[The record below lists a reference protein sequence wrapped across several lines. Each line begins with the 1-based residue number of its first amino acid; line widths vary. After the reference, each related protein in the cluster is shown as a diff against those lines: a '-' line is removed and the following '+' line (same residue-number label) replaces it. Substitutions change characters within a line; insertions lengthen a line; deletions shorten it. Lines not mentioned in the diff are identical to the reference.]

1 MRVATFDSEPEVAEL
16 SLALEDGV
24 TKNSKKVATKLVE
37 RVLKFLEMPSSESDV
52 LKEEVQRDLLVAE
65 KEERWMDVDK
75 LTELKTLVS
84 LASISSEAPITQT
97 FSRLALRLRE
107 ELGMAVPDNFKC
119 AMTGE
124 VMRDP
129 VTLVETGD
137 TYNRNAIENFFAKGK
152 RVCPKSG
159 KHLKSVELVCNVE
172 IRKGIEESYDAL
184 NRKTLDE
191 ASRTLRDGMEQR
203 AAEAAAAAEARAA
216 ALAAGGEAAEAI
228 LAEEA
233 AKAEEERKKEEEK
246 KAAAKKKKKGPEP
259 PPKEEPKEASGGERE
274 EEAVEAMQQLSSQDK
289 KYAAQLAEIGAVVPL
304 VRLVTERGAG
314 PVREGTVTVLRNIAS
329 LGEAEATSISD
340 AGGIP
345 PMIHLITHDTA
356 DVTPAIQVILE
367 LSRFPALRGAV
378 TDAMGVVEM
387 IKLLNW
393 HQEDEKGALLEAVL
407 ETYWRDDPYVAIQM
421 ASVGM
426 FKPLVVLLEP
436 GGLWVCR
443 KEVRGG
449 GQRDDPYVAIQMA
462 SVGMFKPLVVLLEPG
477 GVWVGGLMLRRWGT
491 GIPYV
496 AIQMASV
503 GMFKPSS
510 YCLNQVGVGAR
521 GWVAVESDME
531 TRMTMADGVM
541 TWGVNKAH
549 RVSLVQCGVLPPLV
563 ALLNDGPPE
572 GKAAAARAIEHLSH
586 TDLNRMA
593 LAKAG
598 VIPALV
604 KALARGSA
612 EVKNAAQATLANLAM
627 DDQDLDA
634 LDEDGTAVRLITML
648 RAGPQ
653 TNRDYAV
660 RTLECM
666 AKESKSMRA
675 AVMEDDGAVTAIFE
689 VLQES
694 ASHFAAG
701 SLRSSALLLL
711 GHLCQEHNAAEM
723 MCAPPEVVKTLATL
737 LARPLPGEEREAIVI
752 VLGTMAGNKQMRPL
766 VRVEEQ
772 VFTLMHKFL
781 NLNPGAGPT
790 SSSGPGSSNAASSAR
805 LQEAILSGLSKLADP
820 DDIEAQQIVARLG
833 VIHLAVHYLKM
844 GPDVMRIPSAVLL
857 GNLSHSTPK
866 LVDQTSLDR
875 RLGKAMTWKLNFS
888 RSNSR
893 ASAST
898 GGTGSGASP
907 VTTGT
912 DKLRSCK
919 VHGGK
924 CSLESTFCLVEGDIV
939 PILLELVRRS
949 ENRVAEVCLASVAT
963 LLADEGDHERAADLL
978 VKLDVIEA
986 AAGVVGRTKELT
998 KWAVYI
1004 LEKVFAIKKYRAPK
1018 YSQPA
1023 VTALG
1028 RFMTTATGQGR
1039 KTAAETLMRA
1049 GRRQQ
1054 EKRRSP
1060 AEYAVQEVVRA
1071 ETESSGDETVTET
1084 VTEKGSAFPRP
1095 DSDGQSV
1102 GRSELLRAGGA
1113 GEGGAEAETEAE
1125 TEAEAEAGKEEAEE
1139 GETASEEGLLK
1150 QRTRR
1155 KEAKSKLPRDTY
1167 EDGNNENEEEGGGDG
1182 ARGSA
1187 RERGKGVAGG
1197 RGADGEDSEEGESEE
1212 RESEEEGKRRAA
1224 DKKRRTEGF
1233 DYDDGVEHKGGED
1246 DDDGRE
1252 ERRREEGIN
1261 EEGVGTEETNKEGS
1275 KEERKGGSREG
1286 FDYDDG
1292 VGDGSGDGGEG
1303 KGSKRNGDDDDDG
1316 DGDGGELEERTKEEG
1331 QKRMKRSA
1339 VRYDEEEEEGEE
1351 GGGEEGVESGGGKAK
1366 GMLKGGESDVG
1377 AREEEEEEEEKG
1389 KSLESAQQPSNKRKG
1404 VESDPGADDE
1414 EDEEEKE
1421 GKRQGVKK
1429 GTEKGASGEE
1439 NEEEGQEKARE
1450 REEEEEEEGDEEGEG
1465 EAPTKARKRQEG
1477 GGGEGGGRRGA
1488 GTGVVFFAH
1497 GCTHRATHFW
1507 PPHRACP
1514 SCLGLPEDMALV
1526 QHALKRR
1533 LAVIAVS
1540 RFSPALPG
1548 RNRPSRSLTL
1558 LPHLAPSPCSLTV
1571 LPHRPPSPPCSHLH
1585 YLEGAPPHAP
1595 SPSSLA
1601 LPSGL
1606 PPLPHPHPPAFPPV
1620 GIPPFHPIPFHLLG
1634 YLLSTQSLR
1643 SHHLAPAAAAH
1654 SPHPP
1659 LPFPSPPPSSSLST
1673 CWDTFFP
1680 PDRSL
1685 DIPPV
1690 VQVLTTWRQQHQ
1702 LPLTLPNFPPQPPF
1716 PYPLPLHPHPPA
1728 YPPVGIPPSHPNAPW
1743 TFLQW
1748 YKFSPPGASSTTCA
1762 PSLSSHWVPLLAVTS
1777 FHY

>member
-1 MRVATFDSEPEVAEL
+1 MVDSMLKTIEETRRLAPKVPVDTASFLTMAFYLGELRDVLSQLNTKRDLTKSSAEALNGMKRLKTALDDLKKLTKDHTECSRLFLIFDTDKLVGDLQRMVQEVGHDLNLMPVLSIMSSLPTDVANRLTDLRGRMRVATFDSEPEVAEL

-37 RVLKFLEMPSSESDV
+37 RVLKFLEMPSSESDA

-129 VTLVETGD
+129 
-137 TYNRNAIENFFAKGK
+137 GK

-329 LGEAEATSISD
+329 LGEAEATSILD

-436 GGLWVCR
+436 
-443 KEVRGG
+443 
-449 GQRDDPYVAIQMA
+449 
-462 SVGMFKPLVVLLEPG
+462 
-477 GVWVGGLMLRRWGT
+477 
-491 GIPYV
+491 
-496 AIQMASV
+496 
-503 GMFKPSS
+503 
-510 YCLNQVGVGAR
+510 
-521 GWVAVESDME
+521 ESDME

-711 GHLCQEHNAAEM
+711 GHLCQEHNATEM

-752 VLGTMAGNKQMRPL
+752 
-766 VRVEEQ
+766 
-772 VFTLMHKFL
+772 KFL

-1039 KTAAETLMRA
+1039 KTAAETLM
-1049 GRRQQ
+1049 
-1054 EKRRSP
+1054 
-1060 AEYAVQEVVRA
+1060 
-1071 ETESSGDETVTET
+1071 
-1084 VTEKGSAFPRP
+1084 
-1095 DSDGQSV
+1095 
-1102 GRSELLRAGGA
+1102 
-1113 GEGGAEAETEAE
+1113 
-1125 TEAEAEAGKEEAEE
+1125 
-1139 GETASEEGLLK
+1139 
-1150 QRTRR
+1150 
-1155 KEAKSKLPRDTY
+1155 
-1167 EDGNNENEEEGGGDG
+1167 
-1182 ARGSA
+1182 
-1187 RERGKGVAGG
+1187 
-1197 RGADGEDSEEGESEE
+1197 
-1212 RESEEEGKRRAA
+1212 
-1224 DKKRRTEGF
+1224 
-1233 DYDDGVEHKGGED
+1233 
-1246 DDDGRE
+1246 
-1252 ERRREEGIN
+1252 
-1261 EEGVGTEETNKEGS
+1261 
-1275 KEERKGGSREG
+1275 
-1286 FDYDDG
+1286 
-1292 VGDGSGDGGEG
+1292 
-1303 KGSKRNGDDDDDG
+1303 
-1316 DGDGGELEERTKEEG
+1316 
-1331 QKRMKRSA
+1331 
-1339 VRYDEEEEEGEE
+1339 
-1351 GGGEEGVESGGGKAK
+1351 
-1366 GMLKGGESDVG
+1366 
-1377 AREEEEEEEEKG
+1377 
-1389 KSLESAQQPSNKRKG
+1389 
-1404 VESDPGADDE
+1404 
-1414 EDEEEKE
+1414 
-1421 GKRQGVKK
+1421 
-1429 GTEKGASGEE
+1429 
-1439 NEEEGQEKARE
+1439 
-1450 REEEEEEEGDEEGEG
+1450 
-1465 EAPTKARKRQEG
+1465 
-1477 GGGEGGGRRGA
+1477 
-1488 GTGVVFFAH
+1488 
-1497 GCTHRATHFW
+1497 
-1507 PPHRACP
+1507 
-1514 SCLGLPEDMALV
+1514 
-1526 QHALKRR
+1526 
-1533 LAVIAVS
+1533 
-1540 RFSPALPG
+1540 
-1548 RNRPSRSLTL
+1548 
-1558 LPHLAPSPCSLTV
+1558 
-1571 LPHRPPSPPCSHLH
+1571 
-1585 YLEGAPPHAP
+1585 
-1595 SPSSLA
+1595 
-1601 LPSGL
+1601 
-1606 PPLPHPHPPAFPPV
+1606 
-1620 GIPPFHPIPFHLLG
+1620 
-1634 YLLSTQSLR
+1634 
-1643 SHHLAPAAAAH
+1643 
-1654 SPHPP
+1654 
-1659 LPFPSPPPSSSLST
+1659 
-1673 CWDTFFP
+1673 
-1680 PDRSL
+1680 
-1685 DIPPV
+1685 
-1690 VQVLTTWRQQHQ
+1690 
-1702 LPLTLPNFPPQPPF
+1702 
-1716 PYPLPLHPHPPA
+1716 
-1728 YPPVGIPPSHPNAPW
+1728 
-1743 TFLQW
+1743 
-1748 YKFSPPGASSTTCA
+1748 
-1762 PSLSSHWVPLLAVTS
+1762 
-1777 FHY
+1777 

>member
-1 MRVATFDSEPEVAEL
+1 MAFYLGELREVLSQLNTKRDLTKSSSEALNGMKRLKTALDDLKKLTKDHTECSRLFLIFDTDKLVGDLQRMVQEVGHDLNLMPVLSIMSSLPTDVANRLTDLRGRMRVATFDSEPEVAEL

-24 TKNSKKVATKLVE
+24 TKNSKKVATALVE
-37 RVLKFLEMPSSESDV
+37 RVLKFLGMPSSQSDV

-172 IRKGIEESYDAL
+172 IRKGIEESYDEL

-191 ASRTLRDGMEQR
+191 AARIIRDGMEQR

-274 EEAVEAMQQLSSQDK
+274 EEAVEAMAQLSSQDK

-314 PVREGTVTVLRNIAS
+314 PVREGSVTVLRNIAS
-329 LGEAEATSISD
+329 LGEAESTSIAD

-345 PMIHLITHDTA
+345 PVIHLITHDTA
-356 DVTPAIQVILE
+356 DVTPAVQVILE
-367 LSRFPALRGAV
+367 LSRFPALRQAV

-436 GGLWVCR
+436 ERHGDENDDGGWGHDVGR
-443 KEVRGG
+443 QQG
-449 GQRDDPYVAIQMA
+449 
-462 SVGMFKPLVVLLEPG
+462 SVYPLIL
-477 GVWVGGLMLRRWGT
+477 
-491 GIPYV
+491 
-496 AIQMASV
+496 A
-503 GMFKPSS
+503 PSS
-510 YCLNQVGVGAR
+510 PPLS
-521 GWVAVESDME
+521 ESDME
-531 TRMTMADGVM
+531 TRMMMADGVM

-772 VFTLMHKFL
+772 VFTLMQKFL
-781 NLNPGAGPT
+781 NLNPGAGPA
-790 SSSGPGSSNAASSAR
+790 SSSGPGSSNPASSAR

-833 VIHLAVHYLKM
+833 VIQLAVHYLKM

-949 ENRVAEVCLASVAT
+949 EDRVAEVCLASVAT

-1039 KTAAETLMRA
+1039 KTAAETLMRLNIL
-1049 GRRQQ
+1049 
-1054 EKRRSP
+1054 P
-1060 AEYAVQEVVRA
+1060 
-1071 ETESSGDETVTET
+1071 
-1084 VTEKGSAFPRP
+1084 KGS
-1095 DSDGQSV
+1095 
-1102 GRSELLRAGGA
+1102 
-1113 GEGGAEAETEAE
+1113 
-1125 TEAEAEAGKEEAEE
+1125 
-1139 GETASEEGLLK
+1139 
-1150 QRTRR
+1150 
-1155 KEAKSKLPRDTY
+1155 
-1167 EDGNNENEEEGGGDG
+1167 
-1182 ARGSA
+1182 
-1187 RERGKGVAGG
+1187 
-1197 RGADGEDSEEGESEE
+1197 
-1212 RESEEEGKRRAA
+1212 
-1224 DKKRRTEGF
+1224 F
-1233 DYDDGVEHKGGED
+1233 D
-1246 DDDGRE
+1246 
-1252 ERRREEGIN
+1252 
-1261 EEGVGTEETNKEGS
+1261 
-1275 KEERKGGSREG
+1275 
-1286 FDYDDG
+1286 
-1292 VGDGSGDGGEG
+1292 
-1303 KGSKRNGDDDDDG
+1303 
-1316 DGDGGELEERTKEEG
+1316 L
-1331 QKRMKRSA
+1331 
-1339 VRYDEEEEEGEE
+1339 
-1351 GGGEEGVESGGGKAK
+1351 
-1366 GMLKGGESDVG
+1366 
-1377 AREEEEEEEEKG
+1377 
-1389 KSLESAQQPSNKRKG
+1389 
-1404 VESDPGADDE
+1404 
-1414 EDEEEKE
+1414 
-1421 GKRQGVKK
+1421 
-1429 GTEKGASGEE
+1429 
-1439 NEEEGQEKARE
+1439 
-1450 REEEEEEEGDEEGEG
+1450 
-1465 EAPTKARKRQEG
+1465 
-1477 GGGEGGGRRGA
+1477 
-1488 GTGVVFFAH
+1488 
-1497 GCTHRATHFW
+1497 
-1507 PPHRACP
+1507 
-1514 SCLGLPEDMALV
+1514 
-1526 QHALKRR
+1526 
-1533 LAVIAVS
+1533 
-1540 RFSPALPG
+1540 
-1548 RNRPSRSLTL
+1548 
-1558 LPHLAPSPCSLTV
+1558 
-1571 LPHRPPSPPCSHLH
+1571 
-1585 YLEGAPPHAP
+1585 
-1595 SPSSLA
+1595 
-1601 LPSGL
+1601 
-1606 PPLPHPHPPAFPPV
+1606 
-1620 GIPPFHPIPFHLLG
+1620 
-1634 YLLSTQSLR
+1634 
-1643 SHHLAPAAAAH
+1643 
-1654 SPHPP
+1654 
-1659 LPFPSPPPSSSLST
+1659 
-1673 CWDTFFP
+1673 
-1680 PDRSL
+1680 
-1685 DIPPV
+1685 
-1690 VQVLTTWRQQHQ
+1690 
-1702 LPLTLPNFPPQPPF
+1702 
-1716 PYPLPLHPHPPA
+1716 
-1728 YPPVGIPPSHPNAPW
+1728 
-1743 TFLQW
+1743 
-1748 YKFSPPGASSTTCA
+1748 
-1762 PSLSSHWVPLLAVTS
+1762 
-1777 FHY
+1777 

>member
-1 MRVATFDSEPEVAEL
+1 MSSSNPSLASMVDSMLKTIEETRRLAPKVPVDTASFLTMAFYLGELRDVLSQLNTKRDLTKSSAEALNGMKRLKTALDDLKKLTKDHTECSRLFLIFDTDKLVGDLQRMVQEVGHDLNLMPVLSIMSSLPTDVANRLTDLRGRMRVATFDSEPEVAEL

-24 TKNSKKVATKLVE
+24 TRNSKKVATALVE
-37 RVLKFLEMPSSESDV
+37 RVLKFLGMPSSQSDV

-159 KHLKSVELVCNVE
+159 KHLKSVELLCNVE

-184 NRKTLDE
+184 NRKTLEE
-191 ASRTLRDGMEQR
+191 AARMLRDGMEQR

-289 KYAAQLAEIGAVVPL
+289 KYPAQLAEIGAVVPL

-367 LSRFPALRGAV
+367 LSRFPALRQAV

-393 HQEDEKGALLEAVL
+393 HQEDDKGALLEAVL
-407 ETYWRDDPYVAIQM
+407 ETYWRDEPYVAIQM

-436 GGLWVCR
+436 
-443 KEVRGG
+443 
-449 GQRDDPYVAIQMA
+449 
-462 SVGMFKPLVVLLEPG
+462 
-477 GVWVGGLMLRRWGT
+477 
-491 GIPYV
+491 
-496 AIQMASV
+496 
-503 GMFKPSS
+503 
-510 YCLNQVGVGAR
+510 
-521 GWVAVESDME
+521 ESDME

-772 VFTLMHKFL
+772 VFTLMQKFL

-949 ENRVAEVCLASVAT
+949 EDRVAEVCLASVAT

-1039 KTAAETLMRA
+1039 KTAAETLMRLNIL
-1049 GRRQQ
+1049 
-1054 EKRRSP
+1054 P
-1060 AEYAVQEVVRA
+1060 
-1071 ETESSGDETVTET
+1071 
-1084 VTEKGSAFPRP
+1084 KGS
-1095 DSDGQSV
+1095 
-1102 GRSELLRAGGA
+1102 
-1113 GEGGAEAETEAE
+1113 
-1125 TEAEAEAGKEEAEE
+1125 
-1139 GETASEEGLLK
+1139 
-1150 QRTRR
+1150 
-1155 KEAKSKLPRDTY
+1155 
-1167 EDGNNENEEEGGGDG
+1167 
-1182 ARGSA
+1182 
-1187 RERGKGVAGG
+1187 
-1197 RGADGEDSEEGESEE
+1197 
-1212 RESEEEGKRRAA
+1212 
-1224 DKKRRTEGF
+1224 F
-1233 DYDDGVEHKGGED
+1233 D
-1246 DDDGRE
+1246 
-1252 ERRREEGIN
+1252 
-1261 EEGVGTEETNKEGS
+1261 
-1275 KEERKGGSREG
+1275 
-1286 FDYDDG
+1286 
-1292 VGDGSGDGGEG
+1292 
-1303 KGSKRNGDDDDDG
+1303 
-1316 DGDGGELEERTKEEG
+1316 L
-1331 QKRMKRSA
+1331 
-1339 VRYDEEEEEGEE
+1339 
-1351 GGGEEGVESGGGKAK
+1351 
-1366 GMLKGGESDVG
+1366 
-1377 AREEEEEEEEKG
+1377 
-1389 KSLESAQQPSNKRKG
+1389 
-1404 VESDPGADDE
+1404 
-1414 EDEEEKE
+1414 
-1421 GKRQGVKK
+1421 
-1429 GTEKGASGEE
+1429 
-1439 NEEEGQEKARE
+1439 
-1450 REEEEEEEGDEEGEG
+1450 
-1465 EAPTKARKRQEG
+1465 
-1477 GGGEGGGRRGA
+1477 
-1488 GTGVVFFAH
+1488 
-1497 GCTHRATHFW
+1497 
-1507 PPHRACP
+1507 
-1514 SCLGLPEDMALV
+1514 
-1526 QHALKRR
+1526 
-1533 LAVIAVS
+1533 
-1540 RFSPALPG
+1540 
-1548 RNRPSRSLTL
+1548 
-1558 LPHLAPSPCSLTV
+1558 
-1571 LPHRPPSPPCSHLH
+1571 
-1585 YLEGAPPHAP
+1585 
-1595 SPSSLA
+1595 
-1601 LPSGL
+1601 
-1606 PPLPHPHPPAFPPV
+1606 
-1620 GIPPFHPIPFHLLG
+1620 
-1634 YLLSTQSLR
+1634 
-1643 SHHLAPAAAAH
+1643 
-1654 SPHPP
+1654 
-1659 LPFPSPPPSSSLST
+1659 
-1673 CWDTFFP
+1673 
-1680 PDRSL
+1680 
-1685 DIPPV
+1685 
-1690 VQVLTTWRQQHQ
+1690 
-1702 LPLTLPNFPPQPPF
+1702 
-1716 PYPLPLHPHPPA
+1716 
-1728 YPPVGIPPSHPNAPW
+1728 
-1743 TFLQW
+1743 
-1748 YKFSPPGASSTTCA
+1748 
-1762 PSLSSHWVPLLAVTS
+1762 
-1777 FHY
+1777 

>member
-172 IRKGIEESYDAL
+172 IRKGIEESYDTL

-191 ASRTLRDGMEQR
+191 ASRILRDGMEQR
-203 AAEAAAAAEARAA
+203 ASDAAAAAEARAA

-329 LGEAEATSISD
+329 LGEAEAVNIYIGRGGHSEPVGAVRPLKHRPHFSPSFPPVPFPPLSRLQTTLSD

-345 PMIHLITHDTA
+345 PMIHLITHDTP
-356 DVTPAIQVILE
+356 DVTPAIQVVLE

-436 GGLWVCR
+436 EREGAW
-443 KEVRGG
+443 G
-449 GQRDDPYVAIQMA
+449 GQLRGAVTDAMGVVEMIKLLNWHQEDEKCALLEAVLQTYWRDDPYVAIQMASVGMFKPLVVLLEPEREGAWGGQLLGAVTDAMGVVEMIKLLNWHQEDEKCALLEAVLETYWRDDPYVAIQMA

-477 GVWVGGLMLRRWGT
+477 GLWVCRKEEWVAIQMVGQAARRPLRRHSDGVRWHVQAARCAAQTRNGSPFRWWDRQRDDPYVAIQMASVGMFKPLVVLLKP

-510 YCLNQVGVGAR
+510 SLPHSPIFSSLPHSSPPALPPP
-521 GWVAVESDME
+521 ESDME

-604 KALARGSA
+604 KALARGSP

-772 VFTLMHKFL
+772 VFTLMQKFM
-781 NLNPGAGPT
+781 NLNPGAGPA

-963 LLADEGDHERAADLL
+963 LLEDEGDHERAADLL

-998 KWAVYI
+998 KWAVFI

-1039 KTAAETLMRA
+1039 KTAAETLMRLNIL
-1049 GRRQQ
+1049 
-1054 EKRRSP
+1054 P
-1060 AEYAVQEVVRA
+1060 
-1071 ETESSGDETVTET
+1071 
-1084 VTEKGSAFPRP
+1084 KGS
-1095 DSDGQSV
+1095 
-1102 GRSELLRAGGA
+1102 
-1113 GEGGAEAETEAE
+1113 
-1125 TEAEAEAGKEEAEE
+1125 
-1139 GETASEEGLLK
+1139 
-1150 QRTRR
+1150 
-1155 KEAKSKLPRDTY
+1155 
-1167 EDGNNENEEEGGGDG
+1167 
-1182 ARGSA
+1182 
-1187 RERGKGVAGG
+1187 
-1197 RGADGEDSEEGESEE
+1197 
-1212 RESEEEGKRRAA
+1212 
-1224 DKKRRTEGF
+1224 F
-1233 DYDDGVEHKGGED
+1233 D
-1246 DDDGRE
+1246 
-1252 ERRREEGIN
+1252 
-1261 EEGVGTEETNKEGS
+1261 
-1275 KEERKGGSREG
+1275 
-1286 FDYDDG
+1286 
-1292 VGDGSGDGGEG
+1292 
-1303 KGSKRNGDDDDDG
+1303 
-1316 DGDGGELEERTKEEG
+1316 L
-1331 QKRMKRSA
+1331 
-1339 VRYDEEEEEGEE
+1339 
-1351 GGGEEGVESGGGKAK
+1351 
-1366 GMLKGGESDVG
+1366 
-1377 AREEEEEEEEKG
+1377 
-1389 KSLESAQQPSNKRKG
+1389 
-1404 VESDPGADDE
+1404 
-1414 EDEEEKE
+1414 
-1421 GKRQGVKK
+1421 
-1429 GTEKGASGEE
+1429 
-1439 NEEEGQEKARE
+1439 
-1450 REEEEEEEGDEEGEG
+1450 
-1465 EAPTKARKRQEG
+1465 
-1477 GGGEGGGRRGA
+1477 
-1488 GTGVVFFAH
+1488 
-1497 GCTHRATHFW
+1497 
-1507 PPHRACP
+1507 
-1514 SCLGLPEDMALV
+1514 
-1526 QHALKRR
+1526 
-1533 LAVIAVS
+1533 
-1540 RFSPALPG
+1540 
-1548 RNRPSRSLTL
+1548 
-1558 LPHLAPSPCSLTV
+1558 
-1571 LPHRPPSPPCSHLH
+1571 
-1585 YLEGAPPHAP
+1585 
-1595 SPSSLA
+1595 
-1601 LPSGL
+1601 
-1606 PPLPHPHPPAFPPV
+1606 
-1620 GIPPFHPIPFHLLG
+1620 
-1634 YLLSTQSLR
+1634 
-1643 SHHLAPAAAAH
+1643 
-1654 SPHPP
+1654 
-1659 LPFPSPPPSSSLST
+1659 
-1673 CWDTFFP
+1673 
-1680 PDRSL
+1680 
-1685 DIPPV
+1685 
-1690 VQVLTTWRQQHQ
+1690 
-1702 LPLTLPNFPPQPPF
+1702 
-1716 PYPLPLHPHPPA
+1716 
-1728 YPPVGIPPSHPNAPW
+1728 
-1743 TFLQW
+1743 
-1748 YKFSPPGASSTTCA
+1748 
-1762 PSLSSHWVPLLAVTS
+1762 
-1777 FHY
+1777 